1 MAKAIPQSVS
11 SGARLINFG
20 RQRDFIS
27 GINGVASGGNVQI
40 NMDCDRRYHRLL
52 FQFVAVNF
60 TGGTSLTAT
69 ALTGS
74 GTGLKVDVTV
84 AANHTV
90 ATIVQHTGNAGAGFV
105 TGDTI
110 TFTDATGTGFVGTVT
125 ASGGAVTAI
134 AITTNGTPSAIA
146 PGTAAST
153 VKLLVNGIN
162 VCDLTAQQEIN
173 RALFNYRNSTS
184 PAVLAGNDSP
194 VIGAGQL
201 PINFSEDWRKITR
214 WPEITSWDMAGQRTF
229 QIQIQL
235 NGNLVSPGITGL
247 MEFDYIRN
255 TVAGAVDAISYQAAL
270 AAGKAPA
277 QMLNIIS
284 RHAFTFQVNAG
295 LNLINTIP
303 FDWPILRMHLQGS
316 IANQVNQFE
325 LDQDSNKAEV
335 GFVGTQN
342 NGSQLDQLKEML
354 NEDGFNVNIFDYSFV
369 ADVTQRIQDALKV
382 AAAMKLKVYCLQA
395 QSLTIIQER
404 LQNQYA

>member
-1 MAKAIPQSVS
+1 MPAKSIPQTVS

-27 GINGVASGGNVQI
+27 GINGVSSGGNVQI

-52 FQFVAVNF
+52 FQFTAVNF
-60 TGGTSLTAT
+60 TGGTNLVAT

-74 GTGLKVDVTV
+74 GTGLHVDVTV
-84 AANHTV
+84 ASNHTV
-90 ATIVQHTGNAGAGFV
+90 ATIVQHSGSAGSGFT

-125 ASGGAVTAI
+125 ASAGAVTAI

-146 PGTAAST
+146 PGVAAST

-162 VCDLTAQQEIN
+162 VCDLTAQQELN
-173 RALFNYRNSTS
+173 RALFNGT
-184 PAVLAGNDSP
+184 P
-194 VIGAGQL
+194 IGFGQL
-201 PINFSEDWRKITR
+201 PIFFSEPWRTLTR

-229 QIQIQL
+229 QVQIQM
-235 NGNLVSPGITGL
+235 NSNLVSPGITGV

-255 TVAGAVDAISYQAAL
+255 TVAGAIDAISYQAAL
-270 AAGKAPA
+270 AQGNAPA

-284 RHAFTFQVNAG
+284 RHAFTFQVNGG

-303 FDWPILRMHLQGS
+303 FDWPILRMHLSGT

-335 GFVGTQN
+335 GFVGVQN
-342 NGSQLDQLKEML
+342 NGSQLDQLKEFL
-354 NEDGFNVNIFDYSFV
+354 SEDGFTTNIFDYSFV

-395 QSLTIIQER
+395 ESLTIIQER

>member
-1 MAKAIPQSVS
+1 MAKLTPSTVS

-52 FQFVAVNF
+52 FQFVAVYF
-60 TGGTSLTAT
+60 TGGIALATT
-69 ALTGS
+69 ALTGV
-74 GTGLKVDVTV
+74 GVGLTVDVTV
-84 AANHTV
+84 AANNTV
-90 ATIVQHTGNAGAGFV
+90 ATIVPNAAGAGYV

-110 TFTDATGTGFVGTVT
+110 TFTDPTGTGFVGTVT
-125 ASGGAVTAI
+125 AAGGAVTAI
-134 AITTNGTPSAIA
+134 AITTLGTPSAIP
-146 PGTAAST
+146 PGIAAST

-162 VCDLTAQQEIN
+162 VCDLTAQQEID
-173 RALFNYRNSTS
+173 RANFNNT
-184 PAVLAGNDSP
+184 P
-194 VIGAGQL
+194 IGDGQL
-201 PINFSEDWRKITR
+201 PIFFSEPWRNITR

-229 QIQIQL
+229 QVQIQL
-235 NGNLVSPGITGL
+235 NGNLVAPGITGL

-255 TVAGAVDAISYQAAL
+255 TVAGAIDAISYQAAL

-303 FDWPILRMHLQGS
+303 FDWPILRMHIAGT

-335 GFVGTQN
+335 GFVGVQN

-354 NEDGFNVNIFDYSFV
+354 TEDGFITNIFDYSFV

-382 AAAMKLKVYCLQA
+382 ASSMKLKVYCLQA
-395 QSLTIIQER
+395 ESVTIIQER

>member
-1 MAKAIPQSVS
+1 MPRASTPSTVS

-52 FQFVAVNF
+52 FQFTAVNF
-60 TGGTSLTAT
+60 TGGTNLPTT
-69 ALTGS
+69 NITGT
-74 GTGLKVDVTV
+74 GTGLTVDVTV
-84 AANHTV
+84 NANGTV
-90 ATIVQHTGNAGAGFV
+90 NTIIPHSGSAGTGYVTGN
-105 TGDTI
+105 TI

-125 ASGGAVTAI
+125 ASSGAVTAI
-134 AITTNGTPSAIA
+134 AITVNGTPSAIA

-162 VCDLTAQQEIN
+162 VADLTAQQEIN
-173 RALFNYRNSTS
+173 RALFNKTT
-184 PAVLAGNDSP
+184 
-194 VIGAGQL
+194 IGAGQL
-201 PINFSEDWRKITR
+201 PIFFSEPWRTLTR

-229 QIQIQL
+229 QVQIQL
-235 NGNLVSPGITGL
+235 NGNLTSPGITGV

-255 TVAGAVDAISYQAAL
+255 TVAGAVDAISFQAAL

-303 FDWPILRMHLQGS
+303 FDWPILRMHMSGLV
-316 IANQVNQFE
+316 ANQINQFE

-335 GFVGTQN
+335 GFIGVQN
-342 NGSQLDQLKEML
+342 AGSQLDQLKEFL
-354 NEDGFNVNIFDYSFV
+354 AEDGFQNGIFDYSFV

-382 AAAMKLKVYCLQA
+382 AAAMKLKVYMLQNT
-395 QSLTIIQER
+395 SLTIIQER